1 MRTVLD
7 RLRRDGVVVVMSHR
21 GGLGRIATTNPFLS
35 ADNLTAQ
42 KARILLML
50 GLANGMDEAGLRRLF
65 ATH

>member
-1 MRTVLD
+1 
-7 RLRRDGVVVVMSHR
+7 MSHR